1 MTRLFPVLSNSL
13 CFQFFPLSSS
23 YAGLHCVVIKGYSK
37 SAGYQPGMRFDDGR
51 FRNSWN
57 AVYVAGGWRFV
68 QCNWGARHLVNAR
81 EVPRPGDRGRADALR
96 YEYDDHY
103 FLTDP
108 QEFIFEFYPLT
119 SEWQLLAQ
127 PLTLN
132 EFEQLPFV
140 RSLFFRY
147 GLYFAAADQD
157 EDTSIGI
164 GDNSSVNGSNGSS
177 NSAGRSNNNADS
189 SYGDLTHSDGNSHH
203 IQCTPHLS
211 YHHTDRWHPSVVLRA
226 CQAVLHTD
234 RSGAATVRIGMP
246 TRLAP
251 ALIFHYNLRFYGRD
265 GPDEHEGVSLRRFVL
280 QSASNNVVRFRVH
293 APVAGQFVLDVF
305 ANATSARRY
314 VAGEPIKFKS
324 VCKLRLLANDLRT
337 AMLPL
342 PACASGEWGPLKA
355 TRLFGLIALTHPHAL
370 ITSDSHSLELQFRMS
385 RPLGDFLASVHRNGV
400 DDARLARCVS
410 VRVSNDVVSFS
421 LRLPADGQYGL
432 DIYTREPGPA
442 HGDKQLLTHCCKYLI
457 NVALK

>member
-1 MTRLFPVLSNSL
+1 MPKLIVACVPNQT
-13 CFQFFPLSSS
+13 S

-108 QEFIFEFYPLT
+108 HEFIFEFFPLN
-119 SEWQLLAQ
+119 SEWQLLTQ

-164 GDNSSVNGSNGSS
+164 NDNSSSSGSSSGVGSS
-177 NSAGRSNNNADS
+177 NARSGGAHDTTYELPDS
-189 SYGDLTHSDGNSHH
+189 SGGSSVTGAVGPSH
-203 IQCTPHLS
+203 P
-211 YHHTDRWHPSVVLRA
+211 YHTDRWHPSAVLRA

-370 ITSDSHSLELQFRMS
+370 ITSDSHTLELQFRMS

-400 DDARLARCVS
+400 DDSRLARCVS
-410 VRVSNDVVSFS
+410 VRVSNDIVSFS